1 VNAFDNDS
9 LWALD
14 FEKLDIDDAYYNYK
28 NAGYASAF
36 SRYLTINFKNGSGI
50 TAKDAPGNF
59 KFETWISEGVFYNGA
74 TIVKERYQSGTGG
87 LGDNFLVKEYDSE
100 WHSRLLWNA
109 KGMADGKVLFTIE
122 TNAIWQSWMS
132 KFFRIM
138 LTGKITVADSATG
151 NFEPMTAGS
160 VMIKAYVGSTLIQE
174 AHLKEDLHTIRDGVI
189 SNWYVNELDIEGYN
203 LGGPGSISGAIKLEI
218 VTKEADDRYYS
229 IEELGIAFARDW
241 RHQKNGTE
249 NLNENKKEAE
259 INNAFVGEYNVKCLL
274 TTRKKAQAGY
284 GIVLANDVMAEPPVS
299 LNVSGER
306 PEVHLADRLWQYYK
320 QSRKKLTVQLRM
332 DGVGLNP
339 LNLHSFSEA
348 VPLSTG
354 NPLSTE
360 IRGMACL
367 AQTIDWAED
376 TVTAALFEIKN

>member
-1 VNAFDNDS
+1 
-9 LWALD
+9 
-14 FEKLDIDDAYYNYK
+14 
-28 NAGYASAF
+28 
-36 SRYLTINFKNGSGI
+36 
-50 TAKDAPGNF
+50 
-59 KFETWISEGVFYNGA
+59 
-74 TIVKERYQSGTGG
+74 
-87 LGDNFLVKEYDSE
+87 
-100 WHSRLLWNA
+100 
-109 KGMADGKVLFTIE
+109 
-122 TNAIWQSWMS
+122 
-132 KFFRIM
+132 
-138 LTGKITVADSATG
+138 
-151 NFEPMTAGS
+151 
-160 VMIKAYVGSTLIQE
+160 
-174 AHLKEDLHTIRDGVI
+174 
-189 SNWYVNELDIEGYN
+189 
-203 LGGPGSISGAIKLEI
+203 
-218 VTKEADDRYYS
+218 
-229 IEELGIAFARDW
+229 
-241 RHQKNGTE
+241 
-249 NLNENKKEAE
+249 
-259 INNAFVGEYNVKCLL
+259 LL